1 MRVNCEQAAELIQRQ
16 LDGDLSEIEKKELH
30 HHLAHCPSCS
40 EEHKQYRQVD
50 KLLKELPKVN
60 PDRSVVDSLEL
71 KFLVKEK
78 KGNEKGARFTKGKWL
93 AGTMVAVVLLAVALI
108 WGGGNDSLT
117 SSELSMAQDGAPE
130 DSAEIFS
137 GSRDEAKDPIQA
149 EESDL
154 EHDQLPEDVDEAA
167 MTQLLEDEED
177 ESLAIGLKEGDRAFS
192 PDRTY
197 LAYIG
202 PDGEDLRL
210 DQVVNG
216 EYKPYY
222 IAINPQG
229 KEWGIKEMRWV
240 SEHEL
245 YYVLYHRDTEEEQ
258 YWLINVPERQEQ
270 QLEHPIQDGAQPI
283 PKKEDRSSAPSPAES
298 SD

>member
-16 LDGDLSEIEKKELH
+16 LDGDLSEIEEKELH

-40 EEHKQYRQVD
+40 EEQKRYHQVD
-50 KLLKELPKVN
+50 EMLKQLPKVTPN
-60 PDRSVVDSLEL
+60 RSVVDSLEL
-71 KFLVKEK
+71 EFLVKEK
-78 KGNEKGARFTKGKWL
+78 KGNKKVVRFTKGKWL
-93 AGTMVAVVLLAVALI
+93 AGAMAAVVLLAVAYI
-108 WGGGNDSLT
+108 WGGENDSLT

-130 DSAEIFS
+130 NSAEIFS
-137 GSRDEAKDPIQA
+137 GSRDEEMDPIQA
-149 EESDL
+149 DESDL

-167 MTQLLEDEED
+167 MNQLLEDEGD
-177 ESLAIGLKEGDRAFS
+177 DSLAMGLKEGDRAFS

-210 DQVVNG
+210 DQAVNG
-216 EYKPYY
+216 EFQPHY

-229 KEWGIKEMRWV
+229 KEWRIKEMRWV
-240 SEHEL
+240 SDHEL

-283 PKKEDRSSAPSPAES
+283 PKNEDGSSAPSSAES
-298 SD
+298 SE